1 MKKVRIFLN
10 THLSSNELIE
20 IIDSDLH
27 YLSKVM
33 RKSEGDEILV
43 FNNKDGE
50 WLAQITNVDKK
61 RIQLKVLS
69 QTKKIEIEA
78 PLKLIFA
85 PIKNPDTNWVVS
97 KAVEL
102 GATEIQPILTMRSV
116 VTKVNLEKLNLAAK
130 EATEQ
135 CERLIL
141 PKIHDIIPFEQAIT
155 SHDGDFIFLDETGTG
170 AAAKIAFQS
179 KLKNPAIVIGP
190 EGGFDPK
197 ELNFAKSKSS
207 CILLSLGNR
216 ILRSETAIIA
226 GLSLFQ
232 GYLGDW

>member
-1 MKKVRIFLN
+1 MKKVRILINAQLN
-10 THLSSNELIE
+10 YNEVIE
-20 IIDSDLH
+20 ILDADFH
-27 YLSKVM
+27 YLTKVM
-33 RKSEGDEILV
+33 RKTVDDHILV
-43 FNNKDGE
+43 FNSKDGE

-61 RIQLKVLS
+61 RIQLTVLS
-69 QTKKIEIEA
+69 QIRKIEKEA
-78 PLKLIFA
+78 NLKLIFA
-85 PIKNPDTNWVVS
+85 PIKNPETTWIVT

-102 GATEIQPILTMRSV
+102 GVTEIQPILTMRSV

-135 CERLIL
+135 CERLKAANINNMTS
-141 PKIHDIIPFEQAIT
+141 FEQAIN
-155 SHDGDFIFLDETGTG
+155 SHNGDFIFLDETGSG
-170 AAAKIAFQS
+170 LPPKSALS
-179 KLKNPAIVIGP
+179 RPLNNPAMVIGP
-190 EGGFDPK
+190 EGGFDHK
-197 ELNFAKSKSS
+197 ELDFAKTKSS

>member
-1 MKKVRIFLN
+1 MKKLRILIN
-10 THLSSNELIE
+10 ARLSNNEVIE
-20 IIDSDLH
+20 ILDSDFH
-27 YLSKVM
+27 YLTKVM
-33 RKSEGDEILV
+33 RKTIDDQILV
-43 FNNKDGE
+43 FNSIDGE
-50 WLAQITNVDKK
+50 WVAQITTVDKK
-61 RIQLKVLS
+61 RIQLTVLS
-69 QTKKIEIEA
+69 QTRKATTEA

-85 PIKNPDTNWVVS
+85 PIKNPEATWIVT

-102 GATEIQPILTMRSV
+102 GVTEIQPILTMRSV
-116 VTKVNLEKLNLAAK
+116 VTKVNLEKLKVAAK

-135 CERLIL
+135 CERLNA
-141 PKIHDIIPFEQAIT
+141 PNIHDTVSFEQALG
-155 SHDGDFIFLDETGTG
+155 SHDGEFIFLDETGSG
-170 AAAKIAFQS
+170 ASPKTAFNH
-179 KLKNPAIVIGP
+179 KLRDPAIVIGP

-197 ELNFAKSKSS
+197 ELDFAKTKSS